1 MHSSMRWLH
10 QAALCLILLGGH
22 ALADGG
28 VSAAVQVK
36 GLVSQPA
43 TFGPADLARMEVRE
57 VMLGSGNA
65 PPRGY
70 RGVLLCPM
78 RKAGSPWSPLA
89 TSAAG
94 PVMCGGSNRSTCV
107 AHCPERCRAK

>member
-57 VMLGSGNA
+57 VMLRSGNA
-65 PPRGY
+65 LPRGY
-70 RGVLLCPM
+70 RGVLHLSDAEG
-78 RKAGSPWSPLA
+78 RVALVSTGD
-89 TSAAG
+89 
-94 PVMCGGSNRSTCV
+94 VRSGTRHV
-107 AHCPERCRAK
+107 RWLESIDVRRALP